1 MHIPPGVR
9 KFPARQ
15 TRRFAVALAL
25 VAAVRAPA
33 QAPAPARAD
42 SAGTL
47 VGFVT
52 MREGGQPLPYSV
64 ISIAALSREQFTN
77 DRGTFVLAGLP
88 AGRHRLRVRH
98 LGYSPA
104 DVDVVIRAGG
114 TDTVRVALTRIAV
127 RLNAVQVRAYPE
139 CTNPGPPDARD
150 SAFALVFDQ
159 LKQNAE
165 QFRLLTKEYP
175 FAYAVERTLG
185 AVFGRDNARREKPD
199 TIVLRSADE
208 WRYVPGEVV
217 TQERRALIFRGP
229 VMMHIPSLAHFAD
242 ERFIANHCF
251 HNGGL
256 ETIGGQDLVRVDFV
270 AATRIRSP
278 DVDGSMYL
286 DPATFQIRRTFLH
299 LSRAPSALPDL
310 LETEATTV
318 FAELYPS
325 IPVITT
331 ISSVSRL
338 RPPRGRLTL
347 NPPTATTEDQRLIA
361 VEFTGRKPGE
371 DAKKP

>member
-1 MHIPPGVR
+1 
-9 KFPARQ
+9 
-15 TRRFAVALAL
+15 
-25 VAAVRAPA
+25 
-33 QAPAPARAD
+33 
-42 SAGTL
+42 
-47 VGFVT
+47 
-52 MREGGQPLPYSV
+52 
-64 ISIAALSREQFTN
+64 
-77 DRGTFVLAGLP
+77 
-88 AGRHRLRVRH
+88 
-98 LGYSPA
+98 
-104 DVDVVIRAGG
+104 
-114 TDTVRVALTRIAV
+114 VRVALTRIAV
-127 RLNAVQVRAYPE
+127 RLNAVQVQAYPE
-139 CTNPGPPDARD
+139 CTNPGPPRAAND

-165 QFRLLTKEYP
+165 QFRLLTSQYP

-185 AVFGRDNARREKPD
+185 AVFGRNNVKREKPD

-256 ETIGGQDLVRVDFV
+256 ETVDGQELVRVDFV
-270 AATRIRSP
+270 AASRIRSP

-331 ISSVSRL
+331 ISSISRL

-361 VEFTGRKPGE
+361 VEFSGRKPGE
-371 DAKKP
+371 DAKRP